1 MKLKLIFGNYYKIYN
16 LKGENNMHTGF
27 KSLDEIIE
35 INKGDLVIVASR
47 PAMGKTAF
55 VSTVANY
62 VLNTEK
68 NQYYSGN

>member
-35 INKGDLVIVASR
+35 INKGDLVIATNEDNEISK
-47 PAMGKTAF
+47 GKQ
-55 VSTVANY
+55 
-62 VLNTEK
+62 VLYYNTYHTIGK
-68 NQYYSGN
+68 QKRG